1 MPDGRDDPRIHWN
14 DSGAVDSLFPPFSHV
29 PETGFMQI
37 LLTGGA
43 GFIGSHLTEAI
54 LARGDR
60 VILLDNLS
68 TGALKNVEHLLER
81 SDVEWIEGS
90 IRDEALVDELV
101 GRADHVYHLAAA
113 VGVRLIME
121 KPVETIET
129 NVWGTEVV
137 LKAVHRH
144 RKKILMASTSEVY
157 GKNSSGPLR
166 EDDDRVMGSVMK
178 HRWAYANTKTLD
190 EFLALA
196 YWNEYQLPV
205 VIVRLFNTVGPR
217 QTGMYGMV
225 IPSFVQA
232 ALEGRPI
239 RVFGDG
245 SQTRCF
251 CHVRDS
257 IRAQMGLMDNPD
269 ATGQVFNIGN
279 PEEITIADLAHRV
292 KEMTESDSEIQFV
305 SYGEAY
311 GEGFEDMKQRVPDVG
326 KIRAQLG
333 WEPTMRLEEILQ
345 SIIQHFEKEREEG
358 VVKAAGSPD
367 AG

>member
-1 MPDGRDDPRIHWN
+1 
-14 DSGAVDSLFPPFSHV
+14 
-29 PETGFMQI
+29 MQI

-54 LARGDR
+54 LARGDQ

-68 TGALKNVEHLLER
+68 TGVLKNIEHLIER
-81 SDVEWIEGS
+81 SDVEWVEGS
-90 IRDEALVDELV
+90 IKDESLMDELV
-101 GRADHVYHLAAA
+101 GRSDHVYHLAAA

-129 NVWGTEVV
+129 NVRGTEVV
-137 LKAVHRH
+137 LKTVHRH
-144 RKKILMASTSEVY
+144 GKKILMASTSEVY

-166 EDDDRVMGSVMK
+166 EGDDRVMGSVMK

-205 VIVRLFNTVGPR
+205 VIARLFNTVGPR
-217 QTGMYGMV
+217 QMGTYGMV
-225 IPSFVQA
+225 IPNFVQA

-251 CHVRDS
+251 CHVKDS
-257 IRAQMGLMDNPD
+257 IRAQMGLMDDPD
-269 ATGQVFNIGN
+269 AAGQVFNIGN
-279 PEEITIADLAHRV
+279 PEKITIVDLARRV
-292 KEMTESDSEIQFV
+292 KEMTGSDSEIQFV
-305 SYGEAY
+305 SYEEAY
-311 GEGFEDMKQRVPDVG
+311 GEGFEDMKQRIPDVG
-326 KIRAQLG
+326 KIRAQIG
-333 WEPTMRLEEILQ
+333 WKPTIRLEESLQ
-345 SIIQHFEKEREEG
+345 SIIRHFEKAREEDAE
-358 VVKAAGSPD
+358 KAARFPD
-367 AG
+367 ARCPAVSVNGLESLPLQPEGGGQRKFPLTAAN